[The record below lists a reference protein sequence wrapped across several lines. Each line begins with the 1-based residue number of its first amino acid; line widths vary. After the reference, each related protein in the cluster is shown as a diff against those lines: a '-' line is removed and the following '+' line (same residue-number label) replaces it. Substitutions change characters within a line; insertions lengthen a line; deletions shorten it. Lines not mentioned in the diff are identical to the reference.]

1 VPEGSS
7 KARVIITEK
16 YVKEMTAR
24 LVKWRTN
31 GSSMAF
37 FKFLQKER
45 LGWSLFKK
53 ICEHY
58 PEVRNEFEVTCSC
71 MASRWLDYAMDHPKL
86 PAHLEKVM
94 MRYLRFYDMHT
105 FDQETAAR
113 GQIEGAKATAIAEF
127 IKDDYS
133 KAPLDV
139 PFKQI
144 YEKAT
149 EPTTKSDERR
159 GS

>member
-1 VPEGSS
+1 
-7 KARVIITEK
+7 
-16 YVKEMTAR
+16 
-24 LVKWRTN
+24 
-31 GSSMAF
+31 MAF
-37 FKFLQKER
+37 FKFLQIER
-45 LGWSLFKK
+45 IGWSLFKK
-53 ICEHY
+53 VCEHY
-58 PEVRNEFEVTCSC
+58 PEVRNEFEVTCSFL
-71 MASRWLDYAMDHPKL
+71 ASRWLDYAMDNPKL
-86 PAHLEKVM
+86 PVHLEKVM
-94 MRYLRFYDMHT
+94 LRYLRFYDMHT

-149 EPTTKSDERR
+149 EKTADNHPKKVS
-159 GS
+159 